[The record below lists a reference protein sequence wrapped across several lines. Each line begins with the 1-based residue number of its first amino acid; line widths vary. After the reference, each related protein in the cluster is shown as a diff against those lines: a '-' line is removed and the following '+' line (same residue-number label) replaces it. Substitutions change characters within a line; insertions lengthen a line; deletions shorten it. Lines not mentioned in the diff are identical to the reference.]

1 MLWMILTL
9 MTVLA
14 AVGLAIPLVRR
25 RDAARAQR
33 ADAVTV
39 LKDQLGEIET
49 QAASGSLPQ
58 PEADALKSDLKRRVL
73 AEGRQPEAAARPLSE
88 RTLLIAGLGIVAVVT
103 LAGTGLYLKI
113 GRPDVPGI
121 SALKGGA
128 PAPGGPASMATD
140 AEGHPQGEVG
150 AMIAQLEA
158 QMQQRPD
165 NAEGWRMLGWSYMQ
179 TGRNAEAAGAYGK
192 AAALDPKNAE
202 YLSAQGEAT
211 VLAADGSVTSA
222 AEDVFKRAVA
232 ADPGDPRA
240 RYYLAVAKDQRGDQE
255 GAMNDWITLLKSAPP
270 NAPWAPEVRT
280 FVEKVAAER
289 KIDLSGRLPPMQT
302 AQAPMA
308 PPTGAPP
315 MGAAPRGPN
324 QQQMAD
330 AQNMSDGDRQQMIQ
344 GMVSGLA
351 ERLKQ
356 NPKDRAGWERLIRAR
371 MVLGQTQ
378 QAAADYRDATR
389 AFAGSPADQ
398 QALRAAAAQLGVP
411 VS

>member
-25 RDAARAQR
+25 RDAAREQR
-33 ADAVTV
+33 ADAVSV
-39 LKDQLGEIET
+39 LKDQLGEIEA
-49 QAASGSLPQ
+49 QAAAGALAQ
-58 PEADALKSDLKRRVL
+58 PEAEALKTDLKRRVL
-73 AEGRQPEAAARPLSE
+73 AEGRKPEAQARPLPE
-88 RTLLIAGLGIVAVVT
+88 KTLLAVALGIVAVVT

-113 GRPDVPGI
+113 GRPDVPGG
-121 SALKGGA
+121 SALKA
-128 PAPGGPASMATD
+128 AGPAAMATT

-158 QMQQRPD
+158 QMRERPD

-179 TGRNAEAAGAYGK
+179 TGRNAEAAEAYGK

-211 VLAADGSVTSA
+211 VLASDGAVTPA
-222 AEDVFKRAVA
+222 AETIFRRAVA

-255 GAMNDWITLLKSAPP
+255 GAMNDWIALLRSAPP
-270 NAPWAPEVRT
+270 DAPWALEVRA
-280 FVEKVAAER
+280 FVEKVAADR
-289 KIDLSGRLPPMQT
+289 KIDLAGRLPPLQT
-302 AQAPMA
+302 AQTPM
-308 PPTGAPP
+308 GAPP
-315 MGAAPRGPN
+315 MGSAPRGPT
-324 QQQMAD
+324 QEQMAA
-330 AQNMSDGDRQQMIQ
+330 AQDMSEGDRQQMIQ

-356 NPKDRAGWERLIRAR
+356 NPKDRAGWERLMRAR
-371 MVLGQTQ
+371 MVLGQTRE
-378 QAAADYRDATR
+378 AAADYRDASR

-398 QALRAAAAQLGVP
+398 QALRSTAQQLGVP
-411 VS
+411 VG